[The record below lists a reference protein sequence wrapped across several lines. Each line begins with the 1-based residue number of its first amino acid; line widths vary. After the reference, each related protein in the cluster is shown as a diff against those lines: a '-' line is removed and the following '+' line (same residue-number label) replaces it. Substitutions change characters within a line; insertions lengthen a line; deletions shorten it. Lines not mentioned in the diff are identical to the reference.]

1 MKYETRCVAPS
12 RIRAA
17 STEQLLEMWELTE
30 GIKPS
35 LELATV
41 RGWLM
46 DELEARDLKGFNAW
60 MDDEDSNASPR
71 THIKN

>member
-1 MKYETRCVAPS
+1 MKYETRCAAPS
-12 RIRAA
+12 HIRDA

-30 GIKPS
+30 SIKPS

-46 DELEARDLKGFNAW
+46 DELEARDPDGFNAW
-60 MDDEDSNASPR
+60 LDDEDPNASPR

>member
-1 MKYETRCVAPS
+1 MKYETKITAPG
-12 RIRAA
+12 RIGGA

-30 GIKPS
+30 GMKYSP
-35 LELATV
+35 ELATV

-46 DELEARDLKGFNAW
+46 DELEARDPKGFNAW
-60 MDDEDSNASPR
+60 MDDEDPNASPR